1 MTLQHTGCKT
11 ILITTEYPK
20 PDSCLL
26 FNIPGRIAF
35 RTKVTDR
42 EDADL
47 KDPSARL
54 AICYR
59 SAVFGSGRWARA
71 LPAPQTADQRRE

>member
-11 ILITTEYPK
+11 VLLTTEYPK
-20 PDSCLL
+20 PDSYLL
-26 FNIPGRIAF
+26 FNIPGRFAF

-54 AICYR
+54 AICCPAWYSDVGGGLGRYR
-59 SAVFGSGRWARA
+59 R
-71 LPAPQTADQRRE
+71 PRR